1 MKKLILILFTVSL
14 HAGETNTYNNIVTRN
29 AFNLTSKAPT
39 PLLPPVSEILA
50 PSVFMTGI
58 TRWNGTNKVH
68 LVLRGVG
75 QSDKFV
81 SLGVNERQYNIEVKN
96 ILKDSALISSNGNL
110 QLLNFKANRLP
121 SIITKAPTTKK
132 TSLSSRYSR
141 DRKEESKSNKDN
153 KNPTPPSANV
163 VKVPSRRPVVDPR
176 VIEKSLEYLAK
187 TENDDKRE
195 YVLQRLERLQ
205 NGQEN
210 IDRKIDH
217 NEMRRQYDKRKEN

>member
-1 MKKLILILFTVSL
+1 MVGNHLLLRSVITIMIKYLLILILFTVSL

-29 AFNLTSKAPT
+29 AFNLMSKAPT
-39 PLLPPVSEILA
+39 PSLPPVSEILA
-50 PSVFMTGI
+50 PSVFITGI

-81 SLGVNERQYNIEVKN
+81 SLGANERQYNIEVKN

-110 QLLNFKANRLP
+110 QLLNFKTNRLP

-132 TSLSSRYSR
+132 TSSSSRYSR

-153 KNPTPPSANV
+153 K
-163 VKVPSRRPVVDPR
+163 
-176 VIEKSLEYLAK
+176 
-187 TENDDKRE
+187 
-195 YVLQRLERLQ
+195 
-205 NGQEN
+205 
-210 IDRKIDH
+210 
-217 NEMRRQYDKRKEN
+217 RKEN